1 MKALPPS
8 LLRLL
13 YSPDIE
19 KRGVNLSGDLKKL
32 ARDFKLDMSK
42 CMSTVDLE
50 KLMAQEHPELPKRR
64 WGLAALSSVFLDH
77 VMEKKT
83 SIRMSNWE
91 NDPLSDSQK
100 SYATDDAYAS
110 WLLGDH
116 IRRVSADSGAVMSM
130 IGGGGGSD
138 LMDVDK
144 KGEDGD
150 VEDAVMKEKEELN
163 EEAQGQA
170 MVAGGVENGAAVAG
184 QGPGPV
190 VEKGDGRR
198 TAMTHKQRLEAAMKA
213 DQEGFDYGLG
223 IVDSPPVHD
232 EAFLKTLA
240 DERRKGFLCTR
251 TKLDPFHWMQ
261 RYGRAMKKSHLLF
274 GIFFGCLRDA
284 LFVLNEDDVKARR
297 AMMAAK
303 GIVADDAAAA
313 RTPKSYFSK
322 RNRARRLIVG
332 RLELAVRVQLVFE
345 TFTGLCDE
353 PGGPL
358 ITDRVKDVHRKCMK
372 HVWRGCLSDIPGL
385 QMYRQRN
392 VGKDGLPEYVTIRGT
407 SQLEGYHRWLRACIS
422 GSQLSPRLFKDL
434 LAHFNYRW
442 NIRSGIKNL
451 GQEDWATYS
460 HWEIESV
467 LRIVKGRQIEG
478 GLFPGFEPAMSMEKI
493 IELGVDIN
501 QVGYHMPPEYSAG
514 KGSSAGSD
522 DEGVP
527 DGDGG
532 DDDDEGLSDLLHGHD
547 GEVHDCHGDGQ
558 GGSDVQ
564 AQVEVTERDELST
577 EDLQSL
583 RSMIAGSS
591 DQARILASGSVQSVD
606 EIKLTMKLIGGYCVK
621 TRRKR
626 GGKKG
631 KRKLQ
636 HNIDYHGVAAAFN
649 IELKRRSNADASYLS
664 SSGMK
669 LKSPADIADFV
680 RRADGGL
687 QVEACMA
694 GARQEFIEMHRFLK
708 SSPAQFPEAA
718 AVVSAA
724 TNHLPHATSESE
736 ESGSSESESSESESE
751 SSSRSSDSDSSSS
764 EEEEEEEKQG
774 KKKKMTCQSCKVG
787 EKKRVTGAGIGGTR
801 WYCTNTECVLPST
814 A

>member
-1 MKALPPS
+1 
-8 LLRLL
+8 
-13 YSPDIE
+13 
-19 KRGVNLSGDLKKL
+19 
-32 ARDFKLDMSK
+32 
-42 CMSTVDLE
+42 
-50 KLMAQEHPELPKRR
+50 
-64 WGLAALSSVFLDH
+64 
-77 VMEKKT
+77 
-83 SIRMSNWE
+83 
-91 NDPLSDSQK
+91 
-100 SYATDDAYAS
+100 
-110 WLLGDH
+110 
-116 IRRVSADSGAVMSM
+116 MSM
-130 IGGGGGSD
+130 IGGGSGDD
-138 LMDVDK
+138 LMDVDAR
-144 KGEDGD
+144 GGD
-150 VEDAVMKEKEELN
+150 EGVEDAVMKEKQELK

-170 MVAGGVENGAAVAG
+170 VIVKEIENKTGVAEQGLSVDKGFGARA
-184 QGPGPV
+184 
-190 VEKGDGRR
+190 
-198 TAMTHKQRLEAAMKA
+198 AMTHKQRLEAAMKA
-213 DQEGFDYGLG
+213 DQEGFDYGLD
-223 IVDSPPVHD
+223 IVDNPPVHD

-240 DERRKGFLCTR
+240 DERKKGFLCTR

-284 LFVLNEDDVKARR
+284 LFVLNEDDVRARR
-297 AMMAAK
+297 DMMVAK

-313 RTPKSYFSK
+313 RIPKSYFSK

-345 TFTGLCDE
+345 TFTGLCNE
-353 PGGPL
+353 SGEPL

-392 VGKDGLPEYVTIRGT
+392 AGKDGLPEYVTIRGT

-478 GLFPGFEPAMSMEKI
+478 DLFPGFEPAMSMEKI
-493 IELGVDIN
+493 IELEVDIN

-514 KGSSAGSD
+514 KGGAAGSD

-527 DGDGG
+527 DGD
-532 DDDDEGLSDLLHGHD
+532 DDDDDNDGLSDLLHGHD
-547 GEVHDCHGDGQ
+547 DEAHESHCDGQ
-558 GGSDVQ
+558 GGANVQ

-577 EDLQSL
+577 EDLKSL

-591 DQARILASGSVQSVD
+591 DQARILASGPVQSVD
-606 EIKLTMKLIGGYCVK
+606 EIKLTMELISKHCVE

-636 HNIDYHGVAAAFN
+636 HNIDYYGVAAAFN
-649 IELKRRSNADASYLS
+649 MELKKRSSLDASYLS

-680 RRADGGL
+680 RRADDGL
-687 QVEACMA
+687 QLEACKA
-694 GARQEFIEMHRFLK
+694 GARQEFIQMHRFLK
-708 SSPAQFPEAA
+708 GSSAQFPEAA
-718 AVVSAA
+718 AVLSAA
-724 TNHLPHATSESE
+724 TNQPPHAAGESE
-736 ESGSSESESSESESE
+736 SSESESSESESE
-751 SSSRSSDSDSSSS
+751 SESSSSSDSDSRSS
-764 EEEEEEEKQG
+764 EEEEEEEQG
-774 KKKKMTCQSCKVG
+774 KKKKKMTCQSCKVG
-787 EKKRVTGAGIGGTR
+787 EKKRVTGAGVGGTK
-801 WYCTNTECVLPST
+801 WYCTNLDCSLSSSV
-814 A
+814 